1 MQSFGNSNL
10 GLTLMTR
17 SQRLLLFVSS
27 ILVLLV
33 SSACGGAQAGN
44 NAIAAGL
51 TASPSAINFGSDPV
65 SATTTTTLTLTNTST
80 ADLQIQNITVA
91 GSTAFQASNWTNAT
105 VLHPGAALNV
115 DVSFTPSA
123 AGTYSGTMT
132 ILTSQS
138 AGEVVTLSGTGSG
151 TASGISVS
159 ITPTSAALQ
168 VNSSAQ
174 FAAQVK
180 GTSNTSVNWL
190 VNGVRGGN
198 ASVGTI
204 SSSGLYIA
212 PSAVPSGGSVT
223 VSASSQANPSKSA
236 NASVA
241 ISSTAPPVSVSVSP
255 TSSSLGAGQ
264 SQQFNATVT
273 GTSNTTVNWYVG
285 GIQGGSASLG
295 TISAAGLYIAPAC
308 PTDGSQTITAQSV
321 YDSAAS
327 ASAIVTLTGGV
338 PPGQPGVYYVATNGT
353 DSNSGTACSPW
364 ATINHADSVV
374 APGSVVHVAAGT
386 YSENVS
392 TSASGTSS
400 APITYISDTQWGA
413 KIVGNSDSVW
423 LATGNYVTIAGF
435 DVTSS
440 NSATRLGI
448 LDYGSVGRI
457 IGNRV
462 HDIQAQGAGSNG
474 GAAISPNNNQ
484 GGAAAD
490 YTEVSENMVYNIGMT
505 EGGDHVQ
512 GIYINGTNFN
522 LVSNN
527 LVFLVTGWG
536 VHQYHQP
543 VSNSTIVN
551 NTIFNSGGGIL
562 IGSDGTGPNVTDYNY
577 VANNIVVNNGALQG
591 GTGIRECC
599 DASNIGSHNTYTNN
613 LVNNNSPVNYSFYF
627 DVAQN
632 SITADPLFV
641 NYTGDQNGNYHLQS
655 SSPAIDSGASTK
667 APKIDFSGAPRPKGA
682 GWDRG
687 AYEYGST
694 PHAWPWY

>member
-10 GLTLMTR
+10 GLPLMTR
-17 SQRLLLFVSS
+17 SQRLLLLVSS
-27 ILVLLV
+27 IFVLLV

-80 ADLQIQNITVA
+80 TDLQIQNITFA

-115 DVSFTPSA
+115 AVSFTPSA

-204 SSSGLYIA
+204 SSSGLYTA

-255 TSSSLGAGQ
+255 TSSTLGAGQ

-273 GTSNTTVNWYVG
+273 GTSNTAVNWYVG

-308 PTDGSQTITAQSV
+308 PSDGSQTISAQSL

-338 PPGQPGVYYVATNGT
+338 PPGQPGVYYVAANGT

-374 APGSVVHVAAGT
+374 AAGSVVHVAAGT

-448 LDYGSVGRI
+448 LDYGSHGRI

-627 DVAQN
+627 DTAQN

>member
-1 MQSFGNSNL
+1 
-10 GLTLMTR
+10 MTR
-17 SQRLLLFVSS
+17 SQRLLLLVSS
-27 ILVLLV
+27 IFVLLV

-80 ADLQIQNITVA
+80 TDLQIQNITFA

-115 DVSFTPSA
+115 AVSFTPSA

-204 SSSGLYIA
+204 SSSGLYTA

-255 TSSSLGAGQ
+255 TSSTLGAGQ

-273 GTSNTTVNWYVG
+273 GTSNTAVNWYVG

-308 PTDGSQTITAQSV
+308 PSDGSQTISAQSL

-338 PPGQPGVYYVATNGT
+338 PPGQPGVYYVAANGT

-374 APGSVVHVAAGT
+374 AAGSVVHVAAGT

-448 LDYGSVGRI
+448 LDYGSHGRI

-627 DVAQN
+627 DTAQN

>member
-1 MQSFGNSNL
+1 MQSLGNSNL
-10 GLTLMTR
+10 GLPLMTR
-17 SQRLLLFVSS
+17 SQRLLLVVSS
-27 ILVLLV
+27 ILFLLV
-33 SSACGGAQAGN
+33 CSACGGAQAGN
-44 NAIAAGL
+44 NVTAAGL
-51 TASPSAINFGSDPV
+51 TASPSAINFGSDLIR
-65 SATTTTTLTLTNTST
+65 ATTTTTLTLTNNST
-80 ADLQIQNITVA
+80 TDLQIQNIAVA
-91 GSTAFQASNWTNAT
+91 GSTAFQATNWTNAT

-115 DVSFTPSA
+115 DVSFTPSS
-123 AGTYSGTMT
+123 AGSYSATLT
-132 ILTSQS
+132 ILTNQS
-138 AGEVVTLSGTGSG
+138 SSGIVTLSGTGSG

-159 ITPTSAALQ
+159 ITPASAALQ
-168 VNSSAQ
+168 INSSAQ

-190 VNGVRGGN
+190 VNGAQGGN

-204 SSSGLYIA
+204 SPSGLYTA

-223 VSASSQANPSKSA
+223 VIASSQANPSKSA

-241 ISSTAPPVSVSVSP
+241 ISSTPPPVSVSVSP

-264 SQQFNATVT
+264 SQQFNATIT
-273 GTSNTTVNWYVG
+273 GTNNTAVNWYVG

-295 TISAAGLYIAPAC
+295 TISTAGLYIAPAC
-308 PTDGSQTITAQSV
+308 PSDGSQTITAQSA
-321 YDSAAS
+321 YDSAARV
-327 ASAIVTLTGGV
+327 SAIVTLTGGV
-338 PPGQPGVYYVATNGT
+338 PHGQPGVYYVATNGS
-353 DSNSGTACSPW
+353 DSNSGSACSPW

-374 APGSVVHVAAGT
+374 APGSVVHVGAGT
-386 YSENVS
+386 YNEDVN

-413 KIVGNSDSVW
+413 KIVGSSDSVW
-423 LATGNYVTIAGF
+423 LASGNYVTLAGF

-440 NSATRLGI
+440 NPATRLGI
-448 LDYGSVGRI
+448 LDYGSHGRI

-462 HDIQAQGAGSNG
+462 HDIQAVGSGGNG
-474 GAAISPNNNQ
+474 GAGISPNNNQ

-505 EGGDHVQ
+505 EGGNHVQ

-522 LVSNN
+522 LVGNN

-536 VHQYHQP
+536 IHQYHQP
-543 VSNSTIVN
+543 VGNSTIVN

-562 IGSDGTGPNVTDYNY
+562 IGSDGTGSNATDYNY
-577 VANNIVVNNGALQG
+577 VANNIVMNNGALQG

-613 LVNNNSPVNYSFYF
+613 LVNNNSPANYSFYF
-627 DVAQN
+627 DAAQN
-632 SITADPLFV
+632 SITGDPLFV
-641 NYTGDQNGNYHLQS
+641 NYTGDRNGNYRLQS
-655 SSPAIDSGASTK
+655 SSPAIDSGTSTK
-667 APKIDFSGAPRPKGA
+667 APKIDFSGASRPTGA

-687 AYEYGST
+687 AYEFGSNPRT
-694 PHAWPWY
+694 WPWY